1 MPTPIT
7 LTYTSFDGSTVRRT
21 FQCLA
26 AAQVFAQVLVGNRP
40 TLELDL
46 PIPRAVSIEGG
57 SISVDADLTLI
68 QLFPELDRNH
78 IDFGVDWNDFSEEF
92 EAARKEETQ
101 AREDAHGIR
110 RAEIER
116 CPFAVQAVRPAR
128 CPITDG
134 ITGSYTR
141 TLARFS
147 TEAEAHAR
155 LIELCRENAGE
166 DGYPC
171 DDEVCYQLRI
181 QRWTQDEWGSWRL
194 VETKGEIELEQ
205 ERKTHEEWVKRF
217 NRVLASD
224 DDCLF

>member
-1 MPTPIT
+1 MPTPIS

-26 AAQVFAQVLVGNRP
+26 AAQAFAQVLVGNRP

-46 PIPRAVSIEGG
+46 PIPQAVSWYEKGVIC
-57 SISVDADLTLI
+57 VDGVTLL
-68 QLFPELDRNH
+68 QLFPELDRDH
-78 IDFGVDWNDFSEEF
+78 IDFGSDWDDFGPEF
-92 EAARKEETQ
+92 EVARNEEAQ

-116 CPFAVQAVRPAR
+116 CPFAIQAVRPSR
-128 CPITDG
+128 CPVTDG

-141 TLARFS
+141 TLARFG

-155 LIELCRENAGE
+155 LVEFCRENEDE
-166 DGYPC
+166 DGAPL
-171 DDEVCYQLRI
+171 DDEVCYRLRV
-181 QRWTQDEWGSWRL
+181 QRWSQDEWKGWKL

-205 ERKTHEEWVKRF
+205 ERKAHEEWVKR
-217 NRVLASD
+217 NQVLASD
-224 DDCLF
+224 DGCLY